1 LRNRE
6 EQLRLITNSVPALIV
21 FFDRDCRFRFAN
33 RTAERW
39 YARSADSIQGETIS
53 EVLGV
58 GNAERLKPHV
68 ERVLG
73 GNADAFDA
81 TIDYPDGVTR
91 HTHQTYTPRFDD
103 DGTVTGFY
111 AMVLDISDRVAA
123 EQALKEK
130 ERQIDAILDHSPA
143 EIILKDAEGR
153 YVRVNRIFERDLNVR
168 SDELVGKLPSDVY
181 SDSLADFVRS
191 HDLEVLESGEPVI
204 REFSAEDAGNSDAR
218 TELVVKFPVFDAGGA
233 VTGLGAIVSDIS
245 KRKRAEEALRRS
257 EQQLRLISDS
267 LPVLIIYFDSE
278 LRYRFV
284 NRTAENWYAR
294 PRSAIL
300 GRTVHEVLGEAT
312 GGKLRPYFEKALQG
326 VDGVYEEKI
335 PYPDGVTRDVHA
347 IYVSERGNGGEVTGF
362 YVLVMDVTAS
372 RTAEALVRRS
382 RTNLRKLAER
392 LETAREEERR
402 AVAYEIHDDIGQLLT
417 ALKLAVF
424 EALPE
429 NAEFSP
435 ETSTNKELVSE
446 LFDKLFEKVRS
457 LARRLRPGLL
467 DELGLEE
474 SIVVQVEEMAGH
486 MGWDYTCS
494 IDMNGHQIPKTHE
507 TVIFRFVQEALT
519 NVARHAQADHVDVV
533 VDAGDEGITVQVIDD
548 GRGISP
554 VEVDSS
560 DSLGLIGMRERAGSV
575 GGR

>member
-1 LRNRE
+1 M
-6 EQLRLITNSVPALIV
+6 PALIV

-39 YARSADSIQGETIS
+39 YARSADSIHGETMS
-53 EVLGV
+53 EVLGKA
-58 GNAERLKPHV
+58 NFERLKPHV

-103 DGTVTGFY
+103 DGKVTGFY
-111 AMVLDISDRVAA
+111 AMVLDISDRVRA
-123 EQALKEK
+123 ESALREK
-130 ERQIDAILDHSPA
+130 ERQIDAIFDHSPV

-153 YVRVNRIFERDLNVR
+153 YVRVNREFEQALNVR
-168 SDELVGKLPSDVY
+168 SDDLVGKLPSDVY
-181 SDSLADFVRS
+181 IDSLAEFARS
-191 HDLEVLESGEPVI
+191 HDLEVLQSGKPVTREISTDYGI
-204 REFSAEDAGNSDAR
+204 RSEDR
-218 TELVVKFPVFDAGGA
+218 TELIVKFPVFDAGGA
-233 VTGLGAIVSDIS
+233 VAGLGAIVSDITE
-245 KRKRAEEALRRS
+245 RKRAEEALRRS

-267 LPVLIIYFDSE
+267 LPVLIIYFDTE

-284 NRTAENWYAR
+284 NKTAETWYAR
-294 PRSAIL
+294 PRNAIL
-300 GRTVHEVLGEAT
+300 GRTVDEILGEAT
-312 GGKLRPYFEKALQG
+312 SETLKPYFEKALQG
-326 VDGVYEEKI
+326 VNGVYEEKI

-347 IYVSERGNGGEVTGF
+347 IYVSERENGDKVTGF
-362 YVLVMDVTAS
+362 YVLVMDLTVR

-424 EALPE
+424 EALQE
-429 NAEFSP
+429 NAELP
-435 ETSTNKELVSE
+435 EGTSANEDLISG

-457 LARRLRPGLL
+457 LAQRLRPGLL

-486 MGWDYTCS
+486 MGWEYTCD

-507 TVIFRFVQEALT
+507 TVVFRFVQEALT
-519 NVARHAQADHVDVV
+519 NAARHAQADHVDIV